1 MQHCKAQ
8 VTALEPMVACSSV
21 ARHEAQASR
30 HHRLL
35 LLPQPPQPS
44 QPHAVKACLVRRI
57 LVLISLVHAL
67 ATTVR
72 HDLDATKSAPSQ
84 DNEEAGTRVASAEE
98 TMSLREELHNRL
110 WMTAETTH
118 AARRGEAVMTAVV
131 EMEDIGVAQESRNK
145 AAVRYRTHQDRSAV
159 VRRKYRHHHQARLR
173 DLHQIG
179 SVARHATTVHLSTTG
194 AAAGLVNSEAEE
206 AADVR
211 TTGAEVGDLA
221 ARKT

>member
-1 MQHCKAQ
+1 
-8 VTALEPMVACSSV
+8 MVACSSV

-44 QPHAVKACLVRRI
+44 QPHAVKACLVRRT
-57 LVLISLVHAL
+57 LVPISLVHAL
-67 ATTVR
+67 ATTAR

-98 TMSLREELHNRL
+98 TMSLREELHHRL
-110 WMTAETTH
+110 WTKAETTH

-131 EMEDIGVAQESRNK
+131 EMGDTGVGQESRNK
-145 AAVRYRTHQDRSAV
+145 AAVRYRTHQDHSV
-159 VRRKYRHHHQARLR
+159 VVHRKYRHRHQARLR
-173 DLHQIG
+173 DLHQSG

-194 AAAGLVNSEAEE
+194 AAAEEVSLEAEE
-206 AADVR
+206 AVDVR

-221 ARKT
+221 VRKT